1 MSTHVAEKKKLASF
15 GGESLM
21 PEAREDDWL
30 NGTRLARDLRKGGVA
45 ESVILVSEGGTT
57 LN

>member
-1 MSTHVAEKKKLASF
+1 MA
-15 GGESLM
+15 
-21 PEAREDDWL
+21 EAREDDWL